1 MELARLQ
8 SSPANQDQST
18 STSKRLSVRG
28 FPPGILLQLRVA
40 VVARGNSMGSL
51 TLSTL
56 STAAAAALPAAA
68 ELLGCVVRQAQ
79 QTPVPASSP
88 SMKQNEY
95 KQ

>member
-1 MELARLQ
+1 
-8 SSPANQDQST
+8 
-18 STSKRLSVRG
+18 
-28 FPPGILLQLRVA
+28 
-40 VVARGNSMGSL
+40 MGPL
-51 TLSTL
+51 TTL

-88 SMKQNEY
+88 SMQQNEY